1 MTIDEAIK
9 DIKDNIKPV
18 VGGISLDMAIDA
30 LEFRERYDYFWEEV
44 KSAGMKG
51 KETEILQ
58 NQGGGAMNRYYVEG
72 TFEGYI
78 EADSAD
84 EAEENFHETDIQ
96 DITVLT
102 VYKDE
107 D

>member
-18 VGGISLDMAIDA
+18 VGGKSLDMAIDA

-51 KETEILQ
+51 KETEIHHSGRVFRIREVAQ
-58 NQGGGAMNRYYVEG
+58 
-72 TFEGYI
+72 
-78 EADSAD
+78 
-84 EAEENFHETDIQ
+84 
-96 DITVLT
+96 
-102 VYKDE
+102 
-107 D
+107 